1 MAARLTA
8 GGSRGA
14 QRVPGAV
21 VAPQAARAMPDGMLA
36 VEMAAY
42 EDAQARTG
50 AATRL
55 LGDLER
61 HAGRRDDIVASDDA
75 LLLDAED
82 LIEIGA
88 GEGHE
93 RGGGIGRRPGEFG
106 VEAGEEAV
114 AEIAI
119 GRGDG
124 GDAGEAELVHEAAL
138 PRAIGALAASAGLR
152 RIAEDVF
159 DAQAGEG
166 ATHLGRVPAV
176 DRAARGR
183 RMRGPVRAIGIER
196 HGQTVML
203 EHDAQGGHD
212 GSDTFATVAH
222 FGIEHL
228 LGGVIDDHDHGEPP
242 PGHQGEPL
250 VATAIEVQQL
260 PEARAGLAAPAMA
273 TARVLFGDQA
283 RGLERCLHEGVAE
296 AHAVLPAGQLM
307 KVADIE
313 ALIAIAGEGGQGLDL
328 GKRGPPGRRRLAPT
342 IEQALIAEALEL
354 PAQASDAAGASPQG

>member
-21 VAPQAARAMPDGMLA
+21 VAPRQRVPCQTECWPLRWAAD
-36 VEMAAY
+36 

-61 HAGRRDDIVASDDA
+61 HAGSRDDSVASHDA

-93 RGGGIGRRPGEFG
+93 GGGGIGRRPGEFG

-119 GRGDG
+119 GRGNG
-124 GDAGEAELVHEAAL
+124 GDAGQAELVHEAAL
-138 PRAIGALAASAGLR
+138 QRAIGALAASAGLR

-166 ATHLGRVPAV
+166 ATHLGR
-176 DRAARGR
+176 G
-183 RMRGPVRAIGIER
+183 
-196 HGQTVML
+196 
-203 EHDAQGGHD
+203 
-212 GSDTFATVAH
+212 
-222 FGIEHL
+222 
-228 LGGVIDDHDHGEPP
+228 
-242 PGHQGEPL
+242 
-250 VATAIEVQQL
+250 
-260 PEARAGLAAPAMA
+260 
-273 TARVLFGDQA
+273 
-283 RGLERCLHEGVAE
+283 
-296 AHAVLPAGQLM
+296 
-307 KVADIE
+307 
-313 ALIAIAGEGGQGLDL
+313 
-328 GKRGPPGRRRLAPT
+328 
-342 IEQALIAEALEL
+342 
-354 PAQASDAAGASPQG
+354 AAGGPGGPR